1 LIPIKS
7 ELKAVNAECSQLA
20 KSGQAAK
27 MLKVLVM
34 LSGRVKEASSEII
47 GLKEKVESL
56 ESELRTAT
64 KHRGSHVVE
73 RKSSEPGD
81 EMDELMDMFG
91 TSHMKTTPA
100 VATPERRSAPG
111 EVEAMEGMIL
121 KLTRELK
128 QVVEDVGL
136 LKAGTE
142 DKSVKF
148 CRIGV
153 EIDIGLSR
161 VDQG

>member
-7 ELKAVNAECSQLA
+7 ELKAVKAECSQLA

-34 LSGRVKEASSEII
+34 LSGRVKEVSSEVI

-56 ESELRTAT
+56 ESELRSAT
-64 KHRGSHVVE
+64 KHRKSPHVVE
-73 RKSSEPGD
+73 CKSSEPGD

-100 VATPERRSAPG
+100 GATPERTSAPG
-111 EVEAMEGMIL
+111 QVEASHG
-121 KLTRELK
+121 RNDP
-128 QVVEDVGL
+128 QAD
-136 LKAGTE
+136 AGTQT
-142 DKSVKF
+142 SGRG
-148 CRIGV
+148 CWT
-153 EIDIGLSR
+153 S
-161 VDQG
+161 QGWN